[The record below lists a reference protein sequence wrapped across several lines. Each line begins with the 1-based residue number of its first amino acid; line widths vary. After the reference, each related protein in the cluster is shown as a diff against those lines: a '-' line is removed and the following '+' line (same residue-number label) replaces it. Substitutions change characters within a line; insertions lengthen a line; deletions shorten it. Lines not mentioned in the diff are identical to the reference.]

1 MKEVIARLKE
11 HQSPTPS
18 KWRKTAI
25 RATSHHIYE
34 IMSRSVLRNSQIN
47 NVEIL

>member
-18 KWRKTAI
+18 RWREEAEWRLKN
-25 RATSHHIYE
+25 
-34 IMSRSVLRNSQIN
+34 RSWLRHSQLCC
-47 NVEIL
+47 EDAGEDG